1 MNVLQQIVAEK
12 RAWLAARKLA
22 QPEETFR
29 GKITPSDRDFY
40 GALEARKKRG
50 VPAFILECKK
60 ASPSQGLIRADF
72 DPAEIA
78 GIYARCADA
87 VSVLCDEKFFQGRF
101 ENIPVV
107 RERLAQPVLCKDFI
121 VDPYQIR
128 LARFFGAN
136 AVLLMLS
143 VLDDAAYAEL
153 AALAHSLGMGILTEA
168 DSPEDVERANRL
180 GARVIGINNRNLRTL
195 RTDLARTRELSAAV
209 RPDAVRVAESGL
221 HSHAD
226 ALEMSRCADAFLVGT
241 SLMRERR
248 LDRACRRLVFGEN
261 KVCGLTRAEDARAAR
276 DAGAVFGGLIFAEK
290 SPRKISRKQAE
301 KIVAG
306 TPDLDFVGVFQNAEP
321 EEIAGTA
328 ALLGLFAVQLHGEET
343 ADFAQKLR
351 KILPEGTQI
360 WKAVSA
366 SARAPENLFENPVF
380 DRFVFDS
387 GRGGTGTVFDWKS
400 VPESVK
406 PRTLLAGGISPENAQ
421 AAHRVGCVGLDFNS
435 GVESA
440 PGIKSPERI
449 RDAFSEI
456 RKF

>member
-12 RAWLAARKLA
+12 RDWIAARKLA
-22 QPEETFR
+22 QPEKTFR
-29 GKITPSDRDFY
+29 GKIAPSDRDFY
-40 GALEARKKRG
+40 GALEARKKSG

-78 GIYARCADA
+78 GVYARYADA

-101 ENIPVV
+101 ENIPLV

-128 LARFFGAN
+128 LARFFGAD
-136 AVLLMLS
+136 AALLMLS
-143 VLDDAAYAEL
+143 VLDDAEYSEL
-153 AALAHSLGMGILTEA
+153 AELAHSLGMGVLTEA

-180 GARVIGINNRNLRTL
+180 GARVVGINNRNLRTL
-195 RTDLARTRELSAAV
+195 RTDLSRTRELSAAV

-226 ALEMSRCADAFLVGT
+226 ALATKPFADAFLVGT

-248 LDRACRRLVFGEN
+248 LDRACRSLIFGEN

-290 SPRKISRKQAE
+290 SPRKIPRERAE

-321 EEIAGTA
+321 EEIAETA
-328 ALLGLFAVQLHGEET
+328 ARLGLFAVQLHGEET
-343 ADFAQKLR
+343 ADFARALR
-351 KILPEGTQI
+351 GRLPAETEI

-366 SARAPENLFENPVF
+366 SARAPENIFDDPVF

-387 GRGGTGTVFDWKS
+387 GRGGTGTVFDWNS
-400 VPESVK
+400 VPENVR
-406 PRTLLAGGISPENAQ
+406 PRALLAGGISPENAR
-421 AAHRVGCVGLDFNS
+421 AAHRVGCRGLDLNS

-440 PGIKSPERI
+440 PGVKSAEKI
-449 RDAFSEI
+449 RAAFDEI